1 MTSVYTSPVFHLHH
15 IGLGSGLKYRC
26 NAMRVGLGIF
36 TVAPQRTPQHT
47 PPRVPIPR
55 LDLTPQSLKL
65 ANGKPVVLP
74 QNVDDDSGSSS
85 WSSSGSSSVP

>member
-1 MTSVYTSPVFHLHH
+1 MGY
-15 IGLGSGLKYRC
+15 GGWG
-26 NAMRVGLGIF
+26 AGF
-36 TVAPQRTPQHT
+36 TVTPQHTPQRTPQRTPQHT

-85 WSSSGSSSVP
+85 WSSSGSSSLP